1 MKRMDALCQ
10 ARQAVFEFP
19 DNGGALSNLAKYLR
33 RSGQLAEALSWSLWA
48 VRPQAWPQGF
58 VDPRAYRVQAEVLID
73 LGLFSQA
80 DAAFCLADPGGC
92 SPIVQCSRSR
102 ALMGLEAWPAAWA
115 LAEQRFQLEAL
126 PTAAL
131 PCPHWKGWPMVKS
144 VLVWDEQGFGDSL
157 QALRWLP
164 IALERVEHITVCVR
178 WPLAHLLRVGL
189 AWLGTR
195 LTVRSRDEIR
205 FESFQH
211 SCHGSMLSLPTLL
224 GCDSLSPGHVLQL
237 PKRSAEFSQ
246 PKTIG
251 LVWESGR
258 YSDDPFNALEYRRKT
273 LPPVVRERL
282 QASLRERGFVVV
294 SLQLGDSAVPQG
306 ADFLEQAEAL
316 LGCQLL
322 LTVDTAAAHL
332 AGVLDFPAWL
342 MLPWSAASRWQ
353 RGRSTTPLYKSLE
366 LIRQP
371 RPGDWNGMLK
381 LLLQRFDQEWAAGTL
396 LP

>member
-1 MKRMDALCQ
+1 MTGFDVLHQ
-10 ARQAVFEFP
+10 ARRDVLGFP
-19 DNGGALSNLAKYLR
+19 DNGGSLSNLAKYLR
-33 RSGQLAEALSWSLWA
+33 RSDQLADALSWSRWA
-48 VRPQAWPQGF
+48 VRPQAWPEGC

-80 DAAFCLADPGGC
+80 DAAFYLADPGGS
-92 SPIVQCSRSR
+92 SPVVQWSRSR
-102 ALMGLEAWPAAWA
+102 ALMGLEAWPEAWA
-115 LAEQRFQLEAL
+115 LAEHRFQLEAL

-131 PCPHWKGWPMVKS
+131 PCPHWQGWPQVKS
-144 VLVWDEQGFGDSL
+144 VLIWDEQGFGDSL

-164 IALERVEHITVCVR
+164 IALQRVEHITVCVR
-178 WPLAHLLRVGL
+178 TPLVNLLRDGL
-189 AWLGTR
+189 AWLGNR
-195 LTVRSRDEIR
+195 LRVRSRDEIT
-205 FESFQH
+205 FKSFQH
-211 SCHGSMLSLPTLL
+211 SCHGSLLSLPTLL
-224 GCDSLSPGHVLQL
+224 GCDSLSPGHVLRL
-237 PKRSAEFSQ
+237 PKRSAVFPQ
-246 PKTIG
+246 TKTIG

-258 YSDDPFNALEYRRKT
+258 YKDDPFNALEYRRKS

-282 QASLRERGFVVV
+282 QASLEARGLVVV
-294 SLQLGDSAVPQG
+294 SLQLGDSAVPHG

-353 RGRSTTPLYKSLE
+353 RGRSTTPLYRSLK

-371 RPGDWNGMLK
+371 RPGDWDGMLQ
-381 LLLQRFDQEWAAGTL
+381 LLFQRLDQLEAA
-396 LP
+396 